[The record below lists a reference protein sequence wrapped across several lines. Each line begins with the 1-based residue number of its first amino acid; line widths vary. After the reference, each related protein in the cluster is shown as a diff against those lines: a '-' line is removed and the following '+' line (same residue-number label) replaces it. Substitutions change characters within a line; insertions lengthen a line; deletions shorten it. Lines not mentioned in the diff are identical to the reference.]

1 MSKNLPEAIGSFTR
15 TGTSLKQFR
24 TQEPEV
30 FFILNIERSR
40 NRGLINRIL
49 KTLSQRFLTKSKN
62 HPTTLEKIT
71 HQASTKQ
78 SKTRQEKFE
87 LWAHTNSFLMKLKAR
102 DIDFL
107 WIRFGF
113 LFTMC
118 RSMRYWFMQIYY
130 MYAVKSPVCNL
141 NKQINILDNANS
153 ITLM

>member
-1 MSKNLPEAIGSFTR
+1 LSRGSKLSQILSKNLPEAIGSFTR
-15 TGTSLKQFR
+15 TGMSLKQFR

-71 HQASTKQ
+71 QQASTKQ

-118 RSMRYWFMQIYY
+118 RSMRY
-130 MYAVKSPVCNL
+130 
-141 NKQINILDNANS
+141 
-153 ITLM
+153 

>member
-15 TGTSLKQFR
+15 TGKSLKQFR

-118 RSMRYWFMQIYY
+118 RSMRY
-130 MYAVKSPVCNL
+130 
-141 NKQINILDNANS
+141 
-153 ITLM
+153 

>member
-15 TGTSLKQFR
+15 TGMSLKQFR

-118 RSMRYWFMQIYY
+118 RSMRY
-130 MYAVKSPVCNL
+130 
-141 NKQINILDNANS
+141 
-153 ITLM
+153 